1 MAHLKPVLFRTAE
14 STPLALEGL
23 LHLPAGGGPRPA
35 AVVCHP
41 HPLGGGT
48 MHNAVVAAIARS
60 LAERGI
66 VALRFNFRGLGRSEG
81 QHDYGRGERADVAG
95 ALDWLLSQP
104 EVDPQR
110 LSVVGYSFG
119 AWVGLSQAQD
129 DPRLAAAV
137 GVALT
142 AWHFD
147 AAFARSHAL
156 PELGADRW
164 TFDPA
169 FLQSFRRPKL
179 LVSGEF
185 DSFAPLSAVRNFVSQ
200 LPPPKTLHIV
210 RGADHFFGRQE
221 VTVGRVVAE
230 FIAGL

>member
-1 MAHLKPVLFRTAE
+1 MAQIKPVLFRSAG
-14 STPLALEGL
+14 SAPLDLEGL
-23 LHLPAGGGPRPA
+23 LHLAAGEGPQPA

-60 LAERGI
+60 LVARGI
-66 VALRFNFRGLGRSEG
+66 TALRFNFRGVGRSEG

-104 EVDPQR
+104 GVDPQWVA
-110 LSVVGYSFG
+110 VVGYSFG
-119 AWVGLSQAQD
+119 AWVGLAQAQE
-129 DPRLAAAV
+129 DPRPTAVV
-137 GVALT
+137 GVGLP
-142 AWHFD
+142 AWHYD
-147 AAFARSHAL
+147 AGFAQTHAL

-169 FLQSFRRPKL
+169 FLHSFRRPKL

-185 DSFAPLSAVRNFVSQ
+185 DSFAPLAAVQRFASQ

-210 RGADHFFGRQE
+210 RGADHFFRGQE
-221 VTVGRVVAE
+221 KAVGEVVAG
-230 FIAGL
+230 FIAGP